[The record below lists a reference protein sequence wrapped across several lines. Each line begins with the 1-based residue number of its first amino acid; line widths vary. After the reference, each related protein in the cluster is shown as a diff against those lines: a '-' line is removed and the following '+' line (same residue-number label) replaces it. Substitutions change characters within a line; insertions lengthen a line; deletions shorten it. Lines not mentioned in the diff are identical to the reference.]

1 MGLIL
6 LTFQKNEQGR
16 REINEGP
23 DTEGEVPFEEFLLFA
38 TIFLIV
44 ARHTLSSRFSTEPQL
59 VEGWRG
65 EQRSTSS
72 PGDSKGPFYPPGWR
86 SLSP

>member
-6 LTFQKNEQGR
+6 LKNEQGR
-16 REINEGP
+16 QEINEGP

-38 TIFLIV
+38 TIFLHCCQAPVPLQIQYC
-44 ARHTLSSRFSTEPQL
+44 EPQL

-72 PGDSKGPFYPPGWR
+72 PGDSKGPFLSPGWR
-86 SLSP
+86 SLCP